1 MILSPADDMTY
12 YMTSS
17 QQRLALRATSALDV
31 SEHYWY
37 VDDAFRGKRNAGAT
51 LFLSLPEGDHVVTCV
66 DNKGRLSSVRIRV
79 HQLFENKSSM

>member
-12 YMTSS
+12 YISS
-17 QQRLALRATSALDV
+17 AKQRLALRASSGLDV

-37 VDDAFRGKRNAGAT
+37 VDDTFQGKRAAGET
-51 LFLSLPEGDHVVTCV
+51 LFLSVPGGEHVVTCM

-79 HQLFENKSSM
+79 HQLS